1 MNAKTILSSAIL
13 STALLHAGTV
23 TSHDFGDFKLHVYHS
38 NDVMDDAS
46 FIVEGKSE
54 LVALEPPLFKDG
66 FAEFE
71 SIIAG
76 LKKPVVA
83 TVIDY
88 HEGALKGS
96 ALIVPEGMRSFLVG
110 PVYGG
115 MIAGFQKMW
124 GEKMVAIP
132 DVKNAKE
139 IAFGKSEKIAGV
151 EFAFDRGASSD
162 FPAASLLIGK
172 KVYLTHWAFAKSHPS
187 ALQISNLAAVD
198 AEILSAEKALKSGA
212 EIFVG
217 GHGGDVTRESVEFR
231 LGYLKKVKA
240 LAASSSDAKD
250 LAQKIRKAYPEIPG
264 DANVD
269 GLAEALKK

>member
-1 MNAKTILSSAIL
+1 MNAKAILSS
-13 STALLHAGTV
+13 ALLHAGTV
-23 TSHDFGDFKLHVYHS
+23 TSHDFGSFKLHVYHS
-38 NDVMDDAS
+38 NDAMDDAS
-46 FIVEGKSE
+46 FIVEGKNE
-54 LVALEPPLFKDG
+54 LVALEPPLFKEG
-66 FAEFE
+66 SVEFE
-71 SIIAG
+71 SIVAG

-83 TVIDY
+83 TIIDY

-96 ALIVPEGMRSFLVG
+96 ALIVPEGMKSFLVG

-139 IAFGKSEKIAGV
+139 IPFGNSEKLAGV
-151 EFAFDRGASSD
+151 DFEFERGASSD

-172 KVYLTHWAFAKSHPS
+172 KVYLTHWAFAKAHPS
-187 ALQISNLAAVD
+187 ALQVSSLAAVD

-212 EIFVG
+212 EVFVG
-217 GHGGDVTRESVEFR
+217 GHGGDVLRESVEFR
-231 LGYLKKVKA
+231 VGYLKKVKA
-240 LAASSSDAKD
+240 LALASADAKA
-250 LAQKIRKAYPEIPG
+250 LAQAIRAAYPEIPG

-269 GLAEALKK
+269 ALAEALKK